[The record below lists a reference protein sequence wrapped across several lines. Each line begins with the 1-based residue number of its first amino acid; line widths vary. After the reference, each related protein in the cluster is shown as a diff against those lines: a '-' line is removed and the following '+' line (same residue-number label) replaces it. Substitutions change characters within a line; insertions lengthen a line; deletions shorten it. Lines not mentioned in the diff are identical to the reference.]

1 MAIHSSILAP
11 RVPWIEEPGGLQS
24 IGLQTRTGLKQ
35 LSTHACNS
43 SQSTFMCS
51 TLMGQHI
58 TQLVLVLQIGKVST
72 LSMLNGQLINGR
84 ARNHPSFPT
93 SDTELFPGLIYHW
106 VGEKN
111 E

>member
-1 MAIHSSILAP
+1 MDRGAWRATVH
-11 RVPWIEEPGGLQS
+11 RVAK
-24 IGLQTRTGLKQ
+24 TRTGLKQ

-43 SQSTFMCS
+43 SQSTYMCS
-51 TLMGQHI
+51 TLMGQHV
-58 TQLVLVLQIGKVST
+58 TQLVLILQIGKVCT